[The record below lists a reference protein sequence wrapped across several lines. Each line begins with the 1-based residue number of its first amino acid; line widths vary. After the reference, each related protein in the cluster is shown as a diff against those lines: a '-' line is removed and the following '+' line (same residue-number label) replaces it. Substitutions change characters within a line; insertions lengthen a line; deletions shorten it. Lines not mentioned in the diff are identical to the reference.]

1 MAVSAGCA
9 SKLNERFTVNLA
21 GSVIPT
27 AQEFQGDSNSWSG
40 RAGFVFKLG
49 SIEKPTMISYE
60 EKREIQKQNKLL
72 ENKIRGIVSQKEEV
86 KNSNQELRKLIALQT
101 KQINSQNERLQ
112 KLENIALAKYHQID
126 KKGSKNIKP
135 ENKEDK
141 NIVISFLQRF
151 QIFSNLSAYLK

>member
-1 MAVSAGCA
+1 
-9 SKLNERFTVNLA
+9 
-21 GSVIPT
+21 
-27 AQEFQGDSNSWSG
+27 
-40 RAGFVFKLG
+40 
-49 SIEKPTMISYE
+49 MISYR
-60 EKREIQKQNKLL
+60 EKREIQKQNKLLENKIIGMGQQNELLENKIIYMGEQNKLL

-101 KQINSQNERLQ
+101 KQISSQNERLQ